1 MHTDKTKHTSILACF
16 YLCASVSICGSNC
29 NRICYVAEMSEPR
42 TLLDVLDAADG
53 QRTAIVLPETGA
65 CVTYDDLRRR
75 VRAMAAALR
84 GAGVQ
89 RGDRVAMALPN
100 GLDAIVAFLAA
111 AAAGTAAPL
120 NPGYKFEEF
129 CFYLADTRAKM
140 LMVPGPPEQDAAE
153 ARQAAQQAGI
163 PVVTPEIAGGGRA
176 PEPGADDIALVL
188 HTSGS
193 TGRPKRVPLRH
204 RNLAASTRNIAAT
217 YVLAPADVSLC
228 LMPLFHVHGLM
239 ASTMATLLTGGT
251 VVVPARF
258 NALTFWRMV
267 RDYGVTWYSAVPTMH
282 QLILTRKRGGDEK
295 LRFVRSC
302 SAALAPDL
310 MRRMEDYFATPVLE
324 AYGMTEAS
332 HQMASNPLPPAVR
345 KAGSVGPGTGVRI
358 DIRDEQ
364 GAELPRGKAGE
375 VCIDGPG
382 VIREYEN
389 NPEATAKSF
398 FGEWFRTGDQGIL
411 DEDGYLHLTGRLK
424 ELIIR
429 AGENIAPREI
439 DEVLLTHPAV
449 AEAVCFGVPHPTWG
463 EEVEAAV
470 VLRPETPVRAA
481 DMMADL
487 IAFCRGR
494 LADFKCPKKIHIVAS
509 IPRTAT
515 GKIQRLNVAAAL
527 AGSSKPGAC
536 K

>member
-1 MHTDKTKHTSILACF
+1 L
-16 YLCASVSICGSNC
+16 
-29 NRICYVAEMSEPR
+29 R
-42 TLLDVLDAADG
+42 TLLDVSDAADG
-53 QRTAIVLPETGA
+53 RRTAIVLPETGLS
-65 CVTYDDLRRR
+65 VTYDDLRRR
-75 VRAMAAALR
+75 VRAMAGALYA
-84 GAGVQ
+84 AGVG

-100 GLDAIVAFLAA
+100 GLDAIAAFLAA

-129 CFYLADTRAKM
+129 RFYLADTRAKM
-140 LMVPGPPEQDAAE
+140 LIVPNEDAAE
-153 ARQAAQQAGI
+153 AHRAAEQAGI
-163 PVVTPEIAGGGRA
+163 PVVTPEISDAGSA
-176 PEPGADDIALVL
+176 PEPGPDDIALVL

-204 RNLAASTRNIAAT
+204 RNLASSIGAIASTYA
-217 YVLAPADVSLC
+217 LGPDDVSLC

-251 VVVPARF
+251 VVVPAKF

-267 RDYGVTWYSAVPTMH
+267 RDHGVTWYSAVPTMH
-282 QLILTRKRGGDEK
+282 QLILTRKRSGDEK

-302 SAALAPDL
+302 SAALTPDL
-310 MRRMEDYFATPVLE
+310 MRRMEGYFAAPVLE

-332 HQMASNPLPPAVR
+332 HQMASNPLPPAAR

-358 DIRDEQ
+358 SVRDEQ
-364 GAELPRGKAGE
+364 GTELPRGKAGE

-398 FGEWFRTGDQGIL
+398 FGDWFRTGDQGIL
-411 DEDGYLHLTGRLK
+411 DDDSYLHLTGRLK

-439 DEVLLTHPAV
+439 DEVLLAHPAV
-449 AEAVCFGVPHPTWG
+449 AEAVCFGVPHATWG

-470 VLRPETPVRAA
+470 VLRLETPAGE
-481 DMMADL
+481 ADL

-494 LADFKCPKKIHIVAS
+494 LADFKCPKKIHLVAS

-515 GKIQRLNVAAAL
+515 GKIQRLNVAAEL
-527 AGSSKPGAC
+527 AGARK
-536 K
+536 

>member
-1 MHTDKTKHTSILACF
+1 
-16 YLCASVSICGSNC
+16 
-29 NRICYVAEMSEPR
+29 MSELR

-53 QRTAIVLPETGA
+53 QRTAIVLPDTGLS
-65 CVTYDDLRRR
+65 VTYDDLRRR
-75 VRAMAAALR
+75 VRTMAGALYA
-84 GAGVQ
+84 AGVR

-111 AAAGTAAPL
+111 SAAGTAAPL

-129 CFYLADTRAKM
+129 CFYLADTRAKI
-140 LMVPGPPEQDAAE
+140 LMVPHGEGAEAANARRAAE
-153 ARQAAQQAGI
+153 QAGI
-163 PVVTPEIAGGGRA
+163 PVVTPEISGGGSA
-176 PEPGADDIALVL
+176 PDPGPDDIALVL

-204 RNLAASTRNIAAT
+204 RNLAASTHTIAET
-217 YVLAPADVSLC
+217 YALGLGDRSLC

-282 QLILTRKRGGDEK
+282 QLILTRKRSGDEK

-302 SAALAPDL
+302 SAALSPDL
-310 MRRMEDYFATPVLE
+310 MRRMEDYFSAPVLE

-332 HQMASNPLPPAVR
+332 HQMASNPLPPAPR

-358 DIRDEQ
+358 GIRDEQ
-364 GAELPRGKAGE
+364 GGELPRGRAGE

-439 DEVLLTHPAV
+439 DEVLLAHPAV
-449 AEAVCFGVPHPTWG
+449 SEAVCFGVPHSTWG

-470 VLRPETPVRAA
+470 VLRPETPAGE
-481 DMMADL
+481 ADL

-494 LADFKCPKKIHIVAS
+494 LADFKCPKKIHLVAS

-527 AGSSKPGAC
+527 GGAR

>member
-1 MHTDKTKHTSILACF
+1 VSEIL
-16 YLCASVSICGSNC
+16 
-29 NRICYVAEMSEPR
+29 
-42 TLLDVLDAADG
+42 TLLDVLDAAG
-53 QRTAIVLPETGA
+53 PERIAVILPEVEVS
-65 CVTYDDLRRR
+65 VTYSDLRRR
-75 VRAMAAALR
+75 VRAMAGGLYA
-84 GAGVQ
+84 AGVR

-120 NPGYKFEEF
+120 NPGYKFDEF
-129 CFYLADTRAKM
+129 CFYLADTRAKL
-140 LMVPGPPEQDAAE
+140 LMVPHEGGEEARLAAE
-153 ARQAAQQAGI
+153 RAGI
-163 PVVTPEIAGGGRA
+163 PVVTPEISGGGAA
-176 PEPGADDIALVL
+176 PAPGPDDIALVL

-204 RNLAASTRNIAAT
+204 RNLAASTRNIAET
-217 YVLAPADVSLC
+217 YALGPGDRSLC

-239 ASTMATLLTGGT
+239 ASTMATLLTGGA
-251 VVVPARF
+251 VVAPARF

-267 RDYGVTWYSAVPTMH
+267 RDYGVTWFSAVPTMH
-282 QLILTRKRGGDEK
+282 QLILTRKRSGDEK

-310 MRRMEDYFATPVLE
+310 MRRMEDYFAAPVLE

-332 HQMASNPLPPAVR
+332 HQMASNPLPPAAR
-345 KAGSVGPGTGVRI
+345 KPGSVGPGTGVRI
-358 DIRDEQ
+358 GILDDRGQ
-364 GAELPRGKAGE
+364 ELPCGKAGE

-389 NPEATAKSF
+389 NPEATANSF

-411 DEDGYLHLTGRLK
+411 DEDGYLHLTGRIK

-439 DEVLLTHPAV
+439 DEVLLAHPAV
-449 AEAVCFGVPHPTWG
+449 AEAVCFGVPHTTWG

-470 VLRPETPVRAA
+470 VLRPETPPGAV
-481 DMMADL
+481 DMQADL

-494 LADFKCPKKIHIVAS
+494 LADFKCPKKIHLVAS

-527 AGSSKPGAC
+527 GGAP

>member
-1 MHTDKTKHTSILACF
+1 MD
-16 YLCASVSICGSNC
+16 
-29 NRICYVAEMSEPR
+29 
-42 TLLDVLDAADG
+42 LLNAAADG
-53 QRTAIVLPETGA
+53 RRTAVIVPDSGLR
-65 CVTYDDLRRR
+65 VTYDELRRR
-75 VRAMAAALR
+75 VRGMAAGLR
-84 GAGVQ
+84 GAGIG

-100 GLDAIVAFLAA
+100 GLDAIVGFLAA
-111 AAAGTAAPL
+111 AMAGTAAPL
-120 NPGYKFEEF
+120 NAGYKFDEF

-140 LMVPGPPEQDAAE
+140 LMVPSLEGAESGEARRAAE
-153 ARQAAQQAGI
+153 QAGI
-163 PVVTPEIAGGGRA
+163 AVVTPEIAGGGSA
-176 PEPGADDIALVL
+176 PEAEPDDIALVL

-204 RNLAASTRNIAAT
+204 RNLAASTRTIAET
-217 YVLAPADVSLC
+217 YELGPADVSLC

-258 NALTFWRMV
+258 NALTFWRIV

-282 QLILTRKRGGDEK
+282 QLILMRKRGGEK

-302 SAALAPDL
+302 SAALTPDL
-310 MRRMEDYFATPVLE
+310 MERMEEYFAAPVLE

-332 HQMASNPLPPAVR
+332 HQMASNPLPPAPR
-345 KAGSVGPGTGVRI
+345 KAGAVGKGTGVRI
-358 DIRDEQ
+358 SIRD
-364 GAELPRGKAGE
+364 GAGVELPGGQAGE
-375 VCIDGPG
+375 VCIEGPG

-389 NPEATAKSF
+389 NAEATGKSF
-398 FGEWFRTGDQGIL
+398 FGVWFRTGDQGIV
-411 DEDGYLHLTGRLK
+411 DEDGYLRLTGRLK

-439 DEVLLTHPAV
+439 DEVLLAHPAV
-449 AEAVCFGVPHPTWG
+449 GEAVSFGVPHATWG

-470 VLRPETPVRAA
+470 VLRPEMQAGEA
-481 DMMADL
+481 ELM
-487 IAFCRGR
+487 AFCRSR
-494 LADFKCPKKIHIVAS
+494 LADFKCPKKIHMVAS

-515 GKIQRLNVAAAL
+515 GKIQRMNVAAAL
-527 AGSSKPGAC
+527 GGGA

>member
-1 MHTDKTKHTSILACF
+1 MARRSTRR
-16 YLCASVSICGSNC
+16 N
-29 NRICYVAEMSEPR
+29 PR
-42 TLLDVLDAADG
+42 
-53 QRTAIVLPETGA
+53 P
-65 CVTYDDLRRR
+65 
-75 VRAMAAALR
+75 
-84 GAGVQ
+84 
-89 RGDRVAMALPN
+89 
-100 GLDAIVAFLAA
+100 
-111 AAAGTAAPL
+111 
-120 NPGYKFEEF
+120 
-129 CFYLADTRAKM
+129 
-140 LMVPGPPEQDAAE
+140 
-153 ARQAAQQAGI
+153 
-163 PVVTPEIAGGGRA
+163 
-176 PEPGADDIALVL
+176 DDIALVL

-204 RNLAASTRNIAAT
+204 RNLAASARNIAAT
-217 YVLAPADVSLC
+217 YALGPDDVSLC

-251 VVVPARF
+251 RGGSRALQCADVLAHGARLRRHLVFGGAHHPPAHPHAQAR
-258 NALTFWRMV
+258 
-267 RDYGVTWYSAVPTMH
+267 P
-282 QLILTRKRGGDEK
+282 GDEK

-310 MRRMEDYFATPVLE
+310 MRRMEEYFAAPVLE

-332 HQMASNPLPPAVR
+332 HQMASNPLPPAAR
-345 KAGSVGPGTGVRI
+345 KAGSVGPAPACASAFATSRAGNCR
-358 DIRDEQ
+358 
-364 GAELPRGKAGE
+364 AAKAGE

-411 DEDGYLHLTGRLK
+411 DDDGYLHLTGRIK

-470 VLRPETPVRAA
+470 VLRPETPAA
-481 DMMADL
+481 ETEL
-487 IAFCRGR
+487 IR
-494 LADFKCPKKIHIVAS
+494 LL
-509 IPRTAT
+509 PRPSGGFQVPQEDSHRDVDSAH
-515 GKIQRLNVAAAL
+515 RDR
-527 AGSSKPGAC
+527 
-536 K
+536 

>member
-1 MHTDKTKHTSILACF
+1 MLV
-16 YLCASVSICGSNC
+16 LSVCICVHPWFQLY
-29 NRICYVAEMSEPR
+29 RICYVAKVSELR
-42 TLLDVLDAADG
+42 TLLDILDAADG
-53 QRTAIVLPETGA
+53 QRTAVILPETGLS
-65 CVTYDDLRRR
+65 VTYDDLRRR
-75 VRAMAAALR
+75 VRGMAGALYA
-84 GAGVQ
+84 AGVR

-100 GLDAIVAFLAA
+100 SLDAIVAFLAA

-129 CFYLADTRAKM
+129 CFYLADTQAKM
-140 LMVPGPPEQDAAE
+140 LMVPCEEGAE
-153 ARQAAQQAGI
+153 ARRAAEQAGI
-163 PVVTPEIAGGGRA
+163 PLVTPAISGGGNA
-176 PEPGADDIALVL
+176 PEPGPDDIALVL

-193 TGRPKRVPLRH
+193 TGRPKRVPLLH
-204 RNLAASTRNIAAT
+204 RNLAASTCTIAET
-217 YVLAPADVSLC
+217 YALGPNDVSLC

-251 VVVPARF
+251 VVVPAKF

-282 QLILTRKRGGDEK
+282 QLILTRKRSGDEK

-310 MRRMEDYFATPVLE
+310 MRRMEEYFAAPVLE

-332 HQMASNPLPPAVR
+332 HQMASNPLPPAAR

-358 DIRDEQ
+358 GIRDER
-364 GAELPRGKAGE
+364 GGELPRGKAGE

-382 VIREYEN
+382 VIRAYEN

-411 DEDGYLHLTGRLK
+411 DDDGYLHLTGRLK

-439 DEVLLTHPAV
+439 DEVLLLHPSV

-470 VLRPETPVRAA
+470 VLRPEAPA
-481 DMMADL
+481 DEAGL
-487 IAFCRGR
+487 VTFCRSR

-527 AGSSKPGAC
+527 GGAR

>member
-1 MHTDKTKHTSILACF
+1 
-16 YLCASVSICGSNC
+16 
-29 NRICYVAEMSEPR
+29 
-42 TLLDVLDAADG
+42 
-53 QRTAIVLPETGA
+53 
-65 CVTYDDLRRR
+65 
-75 VRAMAAALR
+75 
-84 GAGVQ
+84 
-89 RGDRVAMALPN
+89 
-100 GLDAIVAFLAA
+100 VAFLAA

-129 CFYLADTRAKM
+129 CFYLADTQAKM
-140 LMVPGPPEQDAAE
+140 LMVPAGEGAEAAE
-153 ARQAAQQAGI
+153 ARRAAEQAGI
-163 PVVTPEIAGGGRA
+163 PVVTPEISGSGSA
-176 PEPGADDIALVL
+176 PEPGPDDIALVL

-204 RNLAASTRNIAAT
+204 RNLAASTRTIAET
-217 YVLAPADVSLC
+217 YALGPDDRSLC

-251 VVVPARF
+251 VVVPAHF
-258 NALTFWRMV
+258 NALTFWRMA

-282 QLILTRKRGGDEK
+282 QLILTRKRSGEEK

-310 MRRMEDYFATPVLE
+310 MRRMEEYFAAPVLE
-324 AYGMTEAS
+324 AYGMTEAC
-332 HQMASNPLPPAVR
+332 HQMASNPLPPAAR
-345 KAGSVGPGTGVRI
+345 KAGSVGPGTGVRLSI
-358 DIRDEQ
+358 CDSS
-364 GAELPRGKAGE
+364 GVELPRGMAGE

-389 NPEATAKSF
+389 NAEATAKSF
-398 FGEWFRTGDQGIL
+398 FGVWFRTGDQGIL
-411 DEDGYLHLTGRLK
+411 DEDGYLHLTGRIK

-439 DEVLLTHPAV
+439 DEVLLAHPAV
-449 AEAVCFGVPHPTWG
+449 AEAVCFGVPHPIWG

-470 VLRPETPVRAA
+470 VLRPEAPAGET
-481 DMMADL
+481 DL
-487 IAFCRGR
+487 MGFCRGR
-494 LADFKCPKKIHIVAS
+494 LADFKCPKKIHIVSS

-515 GKIQRLNVAAAL
+515 GKIQRLNVAATL
-527 AGSSKPGAC
+527 GGAA

>member
-1 MHTDKTKHTSILACF
+1 L
-16 YLCASVSICGSNC
+16 V
-29 NRICYVAEMSEPR
+29 
-42 TLLDVLDAADG
+42 DVLDAAEP
-53 QRTAIVLPETGA
+53 QRTAVILPDAGLS
-65 CVTYDDLRRR
+65 VTYDDLRRR
-75 VRAMAAALR
+75 VRGMAGALYA
-84 GAGVQ
+84 AGVR

-129 CFYLADTRAKM
+129 CFYLADTRAR
-140 LMVPGPPEQDAAE
+140 LLIVPEGHAAGGAESAEGAE
-153 ARQAAQQAGI
+153 ARRAAEQAGI
-163 PVVTPEIAGGGRA
+163 PVFTPGISGGAGA
-176 PEPGADDIALVL
+176 PPPGPDDTALVL

-193 TGRPKRVPLRH
+193 TGRPKRVPLLH
-204 RNLAASTRNIAAT
+204 RNLAASTRNIADT
-217 YVLAPADVSLC
+217 YALSPGDRSLC

-251 VVVPARF
+251 VVVPPRF

-282 QLILTRKRGGDEK
+282 QLILTRKRTGDEK

-302 SAALAPDL
+302 SAALTPDL
-310 MRRMEDYFATPVLE
+310 MRRMEDYFSTPVLE

-332 HQMASNPLPPAVR
+332 HQMASNPLPPAAR

-358 DIRDEQ
+358 GIRDQ
-364 GAELPRGKAGE
+364 HGTELPRGQAGE

-398 FGEWFRTGDQGIL
+398 LGQWFRTGDQGFL
-411 DEDGYLHLTGRLK
+411 DEDGYLHLTGRIK

-439 DEVLLTHPAV
+439 DEVLLAHPAV

-470 VLRPETPVRAA
+470 VLRLKTPAA
-481 DMMADL
+481 EADL

-515 GKIQRLNVAAAL
+515 GKIQRLNVAAAF
-527 AGSSKPGAC
+527 GGASQ
-536 K
+536 